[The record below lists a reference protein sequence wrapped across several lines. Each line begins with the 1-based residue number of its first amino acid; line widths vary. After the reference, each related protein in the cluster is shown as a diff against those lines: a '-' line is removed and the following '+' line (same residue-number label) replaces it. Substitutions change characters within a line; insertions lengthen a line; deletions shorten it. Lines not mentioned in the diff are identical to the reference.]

1 MVVYL
6 YTLNNRLGP
15 LFSCSKTH
23 GKKKNKPSKTAPRHH
38 AGQDRVA
45 VGVASD
51 RKETGFQMPKIE
63 ES

>member
-1 MVVYL
+1 M
-6 YTLNNRLGP
+6 G
-15 LFSCSKTH
+15 
-23 GKKKNKPSKTAPRHH
+23 KKNKPSKTAPRHH